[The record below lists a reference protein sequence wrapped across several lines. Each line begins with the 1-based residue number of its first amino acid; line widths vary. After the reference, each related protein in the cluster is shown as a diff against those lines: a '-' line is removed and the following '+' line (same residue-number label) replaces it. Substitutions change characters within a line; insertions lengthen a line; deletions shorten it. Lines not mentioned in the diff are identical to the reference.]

1 MDRLFLKI
9 EEAEQIHDESIAYS
23 DALCDLSKNPVATSA
38 LAQAMKQA
46 AVNAEIKWRAIE
58 QLPEFRARYSD
69 RDAARA
75 DFLREVWKD

>member
-9 EEAEQIHDESIAYS
+9 EEAEQLRDESIAYS
-23 DALCDLSKNPVATSA
+23 DALCDLSKNPVATYA

-46 AVNAEIKWRAIE
+46 AVDAELQWRVIE

-69 RDAARA
+69 RDQARA